1 MTTGSAVWRTLYEK
15 TRLPLV
21 PIYGGFPVKLTTH
34 VGDPIRARADETA
47 GQLKDRVQWAMKEM
61 VDTYQV
67 KGGGVGRALAERL
80 GYKLSLVDK
89 LA

>member
-1 MTTGSAVWRTLYEK
+1 M
-15 TRLPLV
+15 
-21 PIYGGFPVKLTTH
+21 KLTTH

-47 GQLKDRVQWAMKEM
+47 AQLKDRVQWAMKEM
-61 VDTYQV
+61 VDNYQV
-67 KGGGVGRALAERL
+67 KGGGVSRAIAERI